1 MSGGQLAALMLG
13 NIVTVLAAIFGSSG
27 YWSYKQRKLE
37 RSYEE
42 EDKTEFD
49 YKAFEAT
56 LERCV
61 KANLVTM
68 AFILTPWQE
77 RIMAREEKL
86 VGVDEHDSL
95 NDLFNSYRD
104 LGGNGTVQR
113 RQEYIASA
121 FDIVPDEDVA
131 LLHKEGDLLS

>member
-13 NIVTVLAAIFGSSG
+13 NIVTVLAAILGSSG

-37 RSYEE
+37 RSYEK
-42 EDKTEFD
+42 EDESDFD
-49 YKAFEAT
+49 LKAFENS

-68 AFILTPWQE
+68 SFILIPWQE
-77 RIMAREEKL
+77 RIMARDEKL

-95 NDLFNSYRD
+95 KDLYTAYRE
-104 LGGNGTVQR
+104 LGGNSTVQR
-113 RQEYIASA
+113 RQEYIDSA
-121 FDIVPDEDVA
+121 FDIVPDEDIEII
-131 LLHKEGDLLS
+131 HSESEKE